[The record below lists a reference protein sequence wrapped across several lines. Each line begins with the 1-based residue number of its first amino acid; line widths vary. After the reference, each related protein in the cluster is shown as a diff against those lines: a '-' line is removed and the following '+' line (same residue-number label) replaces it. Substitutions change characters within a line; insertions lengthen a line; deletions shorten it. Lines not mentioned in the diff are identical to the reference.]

1 MQLLT
6 RPQRTH
12 PYVSRFAANNT
23 FAKEKGRVQEGWKL
37 AKKNALC
44 GKSFQPE
51 EMGFF
56 WSPTNPPLTI
66 AQRII
71 CLTCQT
77 SDLWHFHMKWSYLWF
92 RITPVR
98 HLRLENNKKKWH
110 LEFLFYFALICGIHE
125 LVEPKKVIFS
135 LIKFLRDCMRGFIFL
150 FYLTKPTKHS
160 QKKFISLWFER
171 PALSSWFGKWTIDYS
186 LSTARPLT
194 LHLFP
199 SPQIFPLRAFP
210 AP

>member
-1 MQLLT
+1 MEI
-6 RPQRTH
+6 
-12 PYVSRFAANNT
+12 S
-23 FAKEKGRVQEGWKL
+23 
-37 AKKNALC
+37 KKNALC

-160 QKKFISLWFER
+160 QKKLFHFD
-171 PALSSWFGKWTIDYS
+171 LSVLPSRLGLVNEQLIIPF
-186 LSTARPLT
+186 PL
-194 LHLFP
+194 HDHWHC
-199 SPQIFPLRAFP
+199 IYFPLRKSSHWEHSQLHKFSWIMY
-210 AP
+210 